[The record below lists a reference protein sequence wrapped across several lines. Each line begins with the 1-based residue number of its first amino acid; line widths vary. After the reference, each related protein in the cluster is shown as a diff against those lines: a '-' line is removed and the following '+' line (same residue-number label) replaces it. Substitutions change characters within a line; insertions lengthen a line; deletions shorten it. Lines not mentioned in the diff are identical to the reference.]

1 MKLQSIAEILEAADQ
16 IIDNIQKDLEVQK
29 KIAGMGFP
37 QKRVQDGIALR
48 QQAQTMQDTKDS
60 HYNEQWAI
68 SRQLNQEADTAITL
82 FKEHAK
88 IARIAFRNEPVFLHA
103 LKIERFVR
111 GQWHLIRQ
119 AQHFYTQL
127 TLSATAMDAYGIT
140 QPMLE
145 QAQASIGAV
154 LATKRTRTRKKG
166 VAQDS
171 TQEKRKAFMELKAWI
186 IEFRKVARFAFRD
199 NPQLLESFGIVV
211 ASAVK

>member
-1 MKLQSIAEILEAADQ
+1 MKLQSIAEILETADQ
-16 IIDNIQKDLEVQK
+16 IIDNIQKDPEVQK
-29 KIAGMGFP
+29 KIAGMGFT

-48 QQAQTMQDTKDS
+48 QQAQTLQDAKDN

-68 SRQLNQEADTAITL
+68 SRQLNQEADAAIIL

-88 IARIAFRNEPVFLHA
+88 IARIAFRNDAIFLHA
-103 LKIERFVR
+103 LKIERFTS

-145 QAQASIGAV
+145 QARASIEAV
-154 LATKRTRTRKKG
+154 LATKRERTRKKG
-166 VAQDS
+166 LAQDS
-171 TQEKRKAFMELKAWI
+171 TQEKRKAFAALKAWI
-186 IEFRKVARFAFRD
+186 TDFRKTARFAFRD